1 MSRNSSNKNLI
12 PESNSRF
19 VYITVPKDELEN
31 ATRDIIR
38 LALEKA
44 AHTQPEP
51 PSLAE
56 MMGVSEGSLFV
67 GTSAWLILLGAM
79 SLSAIGSVITAAKL
93 RNRIANA
100 IDRVRQ
106 QRRYGGI
113 PKEEWTSL
121 REEINVPEIKEGQ
134 EPVYDVPLPVEW
146 LTRAADFARGYLPS
160 STIQSAAAVTALSL
174 MYWVGCW
181 AGGVIGDL
189 VANKNFTK
197 DISGEVAES
206 KRKMLNSLK
215 RLIKAKI
222 PEPFSQAV
230 AVDNTTGLQLVKRGA
245 FEKTAIFGEVLDFL
259 TKTPPAIYAA
269 LYLIGFLAGTVTYP
283 SIEKAHPASPDP
295 EQAAV
300 AKALS
305 ILSGSPYPVEIDP
318 AEIKEIFKYQ
328 QPEKEVGRSAIPMGL
343 AKAAPESDKKRQRS
357 GISLMY

>member
-19 VYITVPKDELEN
+19 VYVEVPRAELEN
-31 ATRDIIR
+31 AVRDIIR
-38 LALEKA
+38 FALEKA
-44 AHTQPEP
+44 AQTP
-51 PSLAE
+51 PAAQSPAE
-56 MMGVSEGSLFV
+56 AMGVSEGSLFF
-67 GTSAWLILLGAM
+67 GTTAWLVLLGAM

-113 PKEEWTSL
+113 PKEEWIRL
-121 REEINVPEIKEGQ
+121 HKEIRFPEIKEGQ
-134 EPVYDVPLPVEW
+134 EKVNIPLPVQF
-146 LTRAADFARGYLPS
+146 TAQTADIVAGFIPS
-160 STIQSAAAVTALSL
+160 TTLQYAAAATVLSL

-181 AGGVIGDL
+181 AGGLIGDL
-189 VANKNFTK
+189 VANKNLTK

-222 PEPFSQAV
+222 PEPFSRAV
-230 AVDNTTGLQLVKRGA
+230 SVDNPTGLQLVKQGA
-245 FEKTAIFGEVLDFL
+245 FEKTALISELAEFL
-259 TKTPPAIYAA
+259 TKVPPIIYGA
-269 LYLIGFLAGTVTYP
+269 LYLVGFLAGTVTYP
-283 SIEKAHPASPDP
+283 SLEKAHSASPDP

-305 ILSGSPYPVEIDP
+305 ILSGSSYPVELDP

-343 AKAAPESDKKRQRS
+343 AKVAPESDKKRQRP

>member
-19 VYITVPKDELEN
+19 VYVTVPKEELEN

-38 LALEKA
+38 LVLEKVA
-44 AHTQPEP
+44 QDQTASS
-51 PSLAE
+51 SLAE
-56 MMGVSEGSLFV
+56 TMGVSEGSLFV
-67 GTSAWLILLGAM
+67 GTAAWLVLLGAM
-79 SLSAIGSVITAAKL
+79 SLSAIGSVIKAADL

-100 IDRVRQ
+100 IEKVRQ
-106 QRRYGGI
+106 QRLYGGI
-113 PKEEWTSL
+113 PREEWTSL
-121 REEINVPEIKEGQ
+121 HEEINVPEIKEGQ
-134 EPVYDVPLPVEW
+134 ETANVPLPVEW
-146 LTRAADFARGYLPS
+146 LTRAANFFSGYLPS
-160 STIQSAAAVTALSL
+160 STLQYAAAATALSL

-189 VANKNFTK
+189 VANTNLTK

-230 AVDNTTGLQLVKRGA
+230 AVDNTTGLQLIKRGS
-245 FEKTAIFGEVLDFL
+245 FEKTALFREALEFFE
-259 TKTPPAIYAA
+259 KAPPAIYAA

-283 SIEKAHPASPDP
+283 SLEKAHPASPDP

-343 AKAAPESDKKRQRS
+343 AKAAPESNKKRQQS
-357 GISLMY
+357 GISFMY

>member
-19 VYITVPKDELEN
+19 VYVEVPIAELEN

-38 LALEKA
+38 LALEKVAQGPTTSPA
-44 AHTQPEP
+44 AEI
-51 PSLAE
+51 
-56 MMGVSEGSLFV
+56 GVSEGNLLF
-67 GTSAWLILLGAM
+67 GTFAWYILLGAM
-79 SLSAIGSVITAAKL
+79 SLSAIGSVITASKL
-93 RNRIANA
+93 RDRISNA
-100 IDRVRQ
+100 IERVRQ
-106 QRRYGGI
+106 QRFYGGI
-113 PKEEWTSL
+113 PKEEWTELSK
-121 REEINVPEIKEGQ
+121 EISFPEVKKAQ
-134 EPVYDVPLPVEW
+134 QTVSVPLPIE
-146 LTRAADFARGYLPS
+146 LFARFGHFVSGYIPS
-160 STIQSAAAVTALSL
+160 DTLRYAATATALSL

-189 VANKNFTK
+189 VANTNLTK
-197 DISGEVAES
+197 DVSQEVAES

-230 AVDNTTGLQLVKRGA
+230 AVDNTEGIQLIKQSW
-245 FEKTAIFGEVLDFL
+245 FEKTADAWDFV
-259 TKTPPAIYAA
+259 TAIPPIVYGAIY
-269 LYLIGFLAGTVTYP
+269 LVGFLAGVITYP
-283 SIEKAHPASPDP
+283 SLEKAHSASPDP

-318 AEIKEIFKYQ
+318 AEIREIFKYQ

-343 AKAAPESDKKRQRS
+343 AKAAPEGNKKRQRS
-357 GISLMY
+357 GIELIY

>member
-19 VYITVPKDELEN
+19 IYVEVPIAELEN

-44 AHTQPEP
+44 AQDPITSP
-51 PSLAE
+51 AAAI
-56 MMGVSEGSLFV
+56 GVSPGSFLF
-67 GTSAWLILLGAM
+67 GTSAWYILLGAL
-79 SLSAIGSVITAAKL
+79 SLSAIGSVLTAANL
-93 RNRIANA
+93 RDRISSA
-100 IDRVRQ
+100 IERVRQ
-106 QRRYGGI
+106 QRLYGGI
-113 PKEEWTSL
+113 PKEEWTTL
-121 REEINVPEIKEGQ
+121 RKEINFPEVKKGEDKQ
-134 EPVYDVPLPVEW
+134 TVSVPLPVE
-146 LTRAADFARGYLPS
+146 LFARFGQAVGEYIPS
-160 STIQSAAAVTALSL
+160 TTIQYAAAATALSL

-189 VANKNFTK
+189 VANNNLTK
-197 DISGEVAES
+197 DVSQDVAES
-206 KRKMLNSLK
+206 KRRMLNSLK

-230 AVDNTTGLQLVKRGA
+230 AIDNTGGIQLIKQSGL
-245 FEKTAIFGEVLDFL
+245 EKTADAWDFV
-259 TKTPPAIYAA
+259 KSIPPIVYGAIY
-269 LYLIGFLAGTVTYP
+269 LVGFLAGVITYP
-283 SIEKAHPASPDP
+283 SLEKAHPASPDP